1 MVRYCLAL
9 MLCLA
14 GGSVQAAIPPLY
26 QDVATRHHIPASV
39 LYALALGES
48 KTKLESGAVRP
59 WPWTL
64 NVKGKP
70 YYYASF
76 DQACQALQ
84 SFLKRTQM
92 VDIGLTQHNWRW
104 QKDHFKAPCDAFD
117 PWLNLNHA
125 AVLLN
130 EGKRKHGNWV
140 KAAGYFHRPAD
151 GAPARRYEATFARHL
166 KQWSVP
172 SS

>member
-9 MLCLA
+9 TLCLA

-48 KTKLESGAVRP
+48 KTKLQSGAVRP

-84 SFLKRTQM
+84 GFLKRTQM

-104 QKDHFKAPCDAFD
+104 QKDHFKSPCDAFD
-117 PWLNLNHA
+117 PWLN
-125 AVLLN
+125 
-130 EGKRKHGNWV
+130 
-140 KAAGYFHRPAD
+140 
-151 GAPARRYEATFARHL
+151 
-166 KQWSVP
+166 
-172 SS
+172 